1 MKNLIFVGF
10 KKSSFTFIS
19 LTNSFVSFWVS
30 QIILSFSSMFICFA
44 ALNSG
49 VVWEI
54 NVKS

>member
-44 ALNSG
+44 VLNSG